1 MLKRLKNC
9 RGAAILEF
17 ALVFPVFLL
26 IIFVII
32 DLGWFFYVKHTIKLA
47 NHEGAVV
54 GRVLDNDVRV
64 MQVIKGYAS
73 IAVDPDDLTITI
85 SQISQSLNIWEVT
98 TEYIHN
104 FFSPMIA
111 AFFSGGDITIEVK
124 NTYKLEPPSLYR

>member
-32 DLGWFFYVKHTIKLA
+32 DLGWFFYVKHTIKLV